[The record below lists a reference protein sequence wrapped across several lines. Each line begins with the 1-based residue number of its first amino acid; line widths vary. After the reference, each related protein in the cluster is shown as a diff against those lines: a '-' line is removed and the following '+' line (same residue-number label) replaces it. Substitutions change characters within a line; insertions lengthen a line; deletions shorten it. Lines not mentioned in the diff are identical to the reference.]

1 MRITLTAVFTIVAYD
16 AEAHDPALGSE
27 VSWAFFFAALPLAL
41 AALAYGLGM
50 SRLWAASGL
59 GRTIHLGRAAC
70 FAAGWLSLA
79 VAMVSPLERLA
90 TELFIAHMIE
100 HQILI
105 VVAAPLLVLSRP
117 LAPLL
122 WALPHRARLTAG
134 KALRS
139 SIVLKPFRKAASPF
153 SATVLHAIALWLW
166 HAPGLY
172 EAALLEQPVH
182 WLQHLSFLFTALL
195 FWWALLFGV
204 GREAY
209 GVSIFCLF
217 ATTLHSGFLGIL
229 LSLSRTPLYPVQ
241 GHAAAKWGLSPL
253 EDQQLAGL
261 IMWVPGGMIYLVAA
275 LALAALWIG
284 GSSASL
290 DEKDRHGFPTR

>member
-1 MRITLTAVFTIVAYD
+1 MRITLAALFTIIACD
-16 AEAHDPALGSE
+16 AEAHALGIGSE

-41 AALAYGLGM
+41 TALAYGVGM

-59 GRTIHLGRAAC
+59 GRTSHLGRAAC

-79 VAMVSPLERLA
+79 VAVVSPLERLA

-100 HQILI
+100 HEII
-105 VVAAPLLVLSRP
+105 VVVAAPLLVLSRP

-122 WALPHRARLTAG
+122 WALPRRARLTVG
-134 KALRS
+134 WALRS
-139 SIVLKPFRKAASPF
+139 SIVLMSFRKAASPF
-153 SATVLHAIALWLW
+153 SATLLHAVVLWLW

-172 EAALLEQPVH
+172 EAALLDQPVH
-182 WLQHLSFLFTALL
+182 WLQHLSFLFSALL
-195 FWWALLFGV
+195 FWWALLFGG
-204 GREAY
+204 GRKWY

-229 LSLSRTPLYPVQ
+229 LSLSRMPLYPTQ
-241 GHAAAKWGLSPL
+241 GLAAAKWGLSPL

-261 IMWVPGGMIYLVAA
+261 VMWVPAGMVYLVAA

-290 DEKDRHGFPTR
+290 DEENRHGFLLR